1 MAKINKLDPS
11 IYNLISAGEVVE
23 NPASVIKELVE
34 NSIDAGATEIN
45 ISIIEGG
52 IKEIKVQDNGIGMD
66 RENIYLSYLPHATS
80 KLKIASDL
88 DNISTLGFRG
98 EALASIAA
106 VSHLKIQSSDN
117 ANGLGYEVL
126 VTSGK
131 IEEEGEIGFNQGT
144 TITVSNLFYNTPVR
158 LKFLKNPKQ
167 EESQVRFRVTQLIF
181 ANPDIKFTFE
191 IDGETIYQTSGGL
204 EDAIYSVYGNDIANN
219 LIPFEYEDNQYKVY
233 GYTSKIDLVKHNKNF
248 QTIIVNGRA
257 IENQN
262 IQVAVMQAY
271 GDRLMKRTF
280 PIYILNIVMPFDKV
294 DVNVHPTKA
303 DVRFEDNHKV
313 FSIVYRAISSAFVY
327 EQTNLDLSKNAENIE
342 KNYEQQSMLAFENR
356 TFVQNKNEQMFTS
369 NKPSDFDPNF
379 NSKIG
384 PNIDIKSG
392 SNHSSKLDDLQNW
405 VENYNSK
412 LQNTSKND
420 ENLSSILSSSQN
432 MADTKTSKIGDINSK
447 FNEIEENLID
457 MYQVV
462 GQLFDTFLV
471 VQNGS
476 YAYLID
482 THACHEKFLYE
493 NWIDKI
499 NRREI
504 VSQPLMLPYVLDLT
518 SNQYEIMMQI
528 KQNLEDL
535 GFEIEEFGKLTFKI
549 SAIPADLSNINL
561 AAFFENVLQDKY
573 ISQNIKASDLIKSK
587 LAQWACK
594 AAVKAGDTLSEAQVK
609 ELFRQMKA
617 GLPMQC
623 PHGRPCIFTFTR
635 TDLDKMFK
643 RIE

>member
-34 NSIDAGATEIN
+34 NSIDAGATEIT
-45 ISIIEGG
+45 ISIVEGG

-66 RENIYLSYLPHATS
+66 KENIYLSYLPHATS

-117 ANGLGYEVL
+117 QGGLGYQVL

-144 TITVSNLFYNTPVR
+144 TVTVSNLFYNTPVR

-167 EESQVRFRVTQLIF
+167 EESLVRFRVTQLIF

-191 IDGETIYQTSGGL
+191 IDGEVIYQTSGGL
-204 EDAIYSVYGNDIANN
+204 EDAIYAVYGNEIANN
-219 LIPFEYEDNQYKVY
+219 LIPFEYEDNQYKVF
-233 GYTSKIDLVKHNKNF
+233 GYTSKVDLVKHNKNF

-262 IQVAVMQAY
+262 IQIAVQQAY
-271 GDRLMKRTF
+271 GERLMKRTF

-303 DVRFEDNHKV
+303 DVRFEDSHKV
-313 FSIVYRAISSAFVY
+313 FSVVYRAISTAFVY
-327 EQTNLDLSKNAENIE
+327 EQTNLDLSKNAENTDKI
-342 KNYEQQSMLAFENR
+342 YEQQSMLAFENR
-356 TFVQNKNEQMFTS
+356 TFVQNKNEQTFAS
-369 NKPSDFDPNF
+369 SKPSDFDPNLS
-379 NSKIG
+379 SKIS
-384 PNIDIKSG
+384 PNIDIKSA

-405 VENYNSK
+405 VDSYNSK
-412 LQNTSKND
+412 LQNTSNFSTND
-420 ENLSSILSSSQN
+420 TSKVIDSQN
-432 MADTKTSKIGDINSK
+432 MAGAKTSKIGDINSK
-447 FNEIEENLID
+447 FDEIEEKLID
-457 MYQVV
+457 MYQIV
-462 GQLFDTFLV
+462 GQIFDTYLV
-471 VQNGS
+471 VQNGP

-482 THACHEKFLYE
+482 QHACHEKFLYE
-493 NWIDKI
+493 NWIEKI
-499 NRREI
+499 NNREI

-518 SNQYEIMMQI
+518 SNQYEIMIKI
-528 KQNLEDL
+528 KQNL
-535 GFEIEEFGKLTFKI
+535 
-549 SAIPADLSNINL
+549 
-561 AAFFENVLQDKY
+561 
-573 ISQNIKASDLIKSK
+573 
-587 LAQWACK
+587 
-594 AAVKAGDTLSEAQVK
+594 
-609 ELFRQMKA
+609 
-617 GLPMQC
+617 
-623 PHGRPCIFTFTR
+623 
-635 TDLDKMFK
+635 
-643 RIE
+643 